1 MDPNLNPFLRPRLR
15 PKSVDRFFIRQ
26 SILDAVR
33 RKRQFL
39 KGTILDVGCGQMP
52 YRSELTAPKG
62 SAIRYIGLDFEVN
75 PIHDNQPDIV
85 WKDGRIPLDEATV
98 DSAILTEV
106 LEHCPDPD
114 SILAEV
120 FRVIKPGGI
129 LFLTVPY
136 LWPLHEVPFDN
147 YRYTPFALRRH
158 LEKAGFDEV
167 TLEASGGWD
176 ASLATMLGL
185 WVRRSGLGRIARA
198 LLSIGLLPVYKWLI
212 WRDRKRP
219 VTEFKEGTML
229 TGLTGTAMK
238 PVAQTRPHD
247 GSGV

>member
-1 MDPNLNPFLRPRLR
+1 M
-15 PKSVDRFFIRQ
+15 
-26 SILDAVR
+26 
-33 RKRQFL
+33 
-39 KGTILDVGCGQMP
+39 
-52 YRSELTAPKG
+52 
-62 SAIRYIGLDFEVN
+62 
-75 PIHDNQPDIV
+75 
-85 WKDGRIPLDEATV
+85 
-98 DSAILTEV
+98 LTEV

-114 SILAEV
+114 AVLGEV
-120 FRVIKPGGI
+120 FRVLKPGGV
-129 LFLTVPY
+129 LFFTVPY

-158 LEKAGFDEV
+158 LEKAGFDDV

-185 WVRRSGLGRIARA
+185 WVRRSGLGRIGRG